1 MREFALRGNGISLL
15 HFATTMRYATP
26 LIEGRLIRRYQRF
39 LADVELADGST
50 LTAHTPNTGSLAG
63 CCVPGS
69 RVWLRDSGNP
79 ERKYR
84 FGWELVEPHPGVLV
98 GINTALP
105 SVLVQEAL
113 AEKRIKELKGYDN
126 VRPEVKYGKEN
137 SRIDLLLTGRGRPDC
152 YVEIKNVTLAEGGI
166 AFFPDSVS
174 TRAAKHLR
182 ELEHVVAAGGRGV
195 IFFCVQRH
203 DTREVRPADHIDP
216 DYGKALRH
224 ALENGVEAVALAAR
238 VSPDGV
244 ALESCLKVSC
254 PE

>member
-1 MREFALRGNGISLL
+1 
-15 HFATTMRYATP
+15 MRYETP
-26 LIEGRLIRRYQRF
+26 LVEGRLIRRYKRF

-63 CCVPGS
+63 CCIPGS

-84 FGWELVEPHPGVLV
+84 FGWELVEPRPGVLV
-98 GINTALP
+98 GINTGLP
-105 SVLVQEAL
+105 SVLVREAL
-113 AEKRIKELKGYDN
+113 AEQRVRELKGYEQ

-137 SRIDLLLTGRGRPDC
+137 SRIDLLLTGQGRPDC
-152 YVEIKNVTLAEGGI
+152 YVEIKNVTLAENGI
-166 AFFPDSVS
+166 AFFPDAVS

-182 ELEHVVAAGGRGV
+182 ELEHVVATGGRGV
-195 IFFCVQRH
+195 ILFCVQRS
-203 DTREVRPADHIDP
+203 DTGEVRPADHIDP

-224 ALENGVEAVALAAR
+224 ALAHGVEAVALAAR
-238 VSPDGV
+238 VAPEGV
-244 ALESCLKVSC
+244 ALETRLEVVC